1 MPVVTE
7 HKPGTPS
14 WVDIG
19 TSDLEGAIDFY
30 SKLFGWTIEMGAP
43 EIGRY
48 SMAMLGGKAVAAL
61 ADQQV
66 PAWSGFGTDVDG
78 ERAAAALVTVRWLL
92 GVPQ

>member
-30 SKLFGWTIEMGAP
+30 AGHFSI
-43 EIGRY
+43 
-48 SMAMLGGKAVAAL
+48 MALNE
-61 ADQQV
+61 
-66 PAWSGFGTDVDG
+66 PI
-78 ERAAAALVTVRWLL
+78 
-92 GVPQ
+92 